1 MGRRPLALAAL
12 GACLLAAA
20 ACTAPALDVPF
31 SQGAVDTPTPPPF
44 LPTAP
49 PAPKVLVVCLAEEPD
64 TFYLYDSPNSSAQ
77 TLLPALYDGPFDVL
91 DYEYRPV
98 ILEAVPSVESGTERL
113 ETVSLASGD
122 LYFNPETMLPETLAP
137 GKPYL
142 PSGCTSPDC
151 LRRSE
156 GGQIQMDRQVAEFR
170 LLPDLAWSDG
180 TPLTA
185 RDSVF
190 SFRLDGD
197 PGTPSL
203 KDRVNHTASYEAVDD
218 RTVRWTGIP
227 GYTDPELAGNF
238 WTPLPEHSL
247 GEVAPADL
255 PQAEA
260 ARTMPIGWG
269 PYVLERWTPGESLEF
284 SPNPNYHRRGEGLP
298 AFGRLQARILAVGT
312 EAAIQQVLTGECDV
326 LEESLLDDSALGTLA
341 QLSTDQRLKSS
352 ATPGVLL
359 ERLDFQTAP
368 AGERPAILAEQGVRR
383 ALAAC
388 IDRQGV
394 IARAISGLSP
404 IPSGVLTAGH
414 PLDATVAS
422 SIVYDPAG
430 AMAALTSLGW
440 IDDDER
446 SATPRVAQGVAGLDD
461 GTRLVLS
468 LRTASGPGEESVAQ
482 AIADGLAGC
491 GAGVDVESLPAETLY
506 APFPQGPAFGRD
518 FDLVLWP
525 WLGWVTPACELFTT
539 AEIASSGNPEG
550 SNASGFSDA
559 AYDRACAE
567 ARLAP
572 AGGTAL
578 AEAIREAQAILDAAV
593 PSLPLFLWPRL
604 LVAGQGVCGLS
615 VDATAALLWNLE
627 NLTPGPGCDVSALP

>member
-1 MGRRPLALAAL
+1 MRCGAPASTRKTSRMYNVRGGASLI
-12 GACLLAAA
+12 ACLLAAA
-20 ACTAPALDVPF
+20 ACTAPALDLPF
-31 SQGAVDTPTPPPF
+31 SGGGAVAVTPPPF

-64 TFYLYDSPNSSAQ
+64 TFYLYDSPNPSAQ
-77 TLLPALYDGPFDVL
+77 TLLPALYDGPFAVL
-91 DYEYRPV
+91 DHEYPRV
-98 ILEAVPSVESGTERL
+98 ILEGVPSVESGTVRL
-113 ETVSLASGD
+113 ETASLASGD

-151 LRRSE
+151 VRRSE

-180 TPLTA
+180 MPLTA

-190 SFRLDGD
+190 SFRLDAD

-203 KDRVNHTASYEAVDD
+203 KDRVNYTASYEAVDD

-227 GYTDPELAGNF
+227 GYSDPELAGSF
-238 WTPLPEHSL
+238 WTPLPEHVL
-247 GEVAPADL
+247 GDVAPADL

-269 PYVLERWTPGESLEF
+269 PYVLENWTPGESLEF

-298 AFGRLQARILAVGT
+298 AFDHLQARIIGEGT
-312 EAAIQQVLTGECDV
+312 KAAIQQVLTGECDV
-326 LEESLLDDSALGTLA
+326 LEESLLDGSTLETLA
-341 QLSTDQRLKSS
+341 QLSGDQRLKSS

-368 AGERPAILAEQGVRR
+368 AGDRPPILAEQGVRR

-394 IARAISGLSP
+394 IDRAVSGLGP

-414 PLDATVAS
+414 PLDASVAS

-430 AMAALTSLGW
+430 GEAALASLGW
-440 IDDDER
+440 IDDDEQA
-446 SATPRVAQGVAGLDD
+446 ATPRVAQGVVGLDD
-461 GTRLVLS
+461 GTPLALS
-468 LRTASGPGEESVAQ
+468 LRTARSEERRVGKECRSRW
-482 AIADGLAGC
+482 
-491 GAGVDVESLPAETLY
+491 SP
-506 APFPQGPAFGRD
+506 
-518 FDLVLWP
+518 
-525 WLGWVTPACELFTT
+525 
-539 AEIASSGNPEG
+539 
-550 SNASGFSDA
+550 
-559 AYDRACAE
+559 
-567 ARLAP
+567 
-572 AGGTAL
+572 
-578 AEAIREAQAILDAAV
+578 
-593 PSLPLFLWPRL
+593 
-604 LVAGQGVCGLS
+604 
-615 VDATAALLWNLE
+615 
-627 NLTPGPGCDVSALP
+627 